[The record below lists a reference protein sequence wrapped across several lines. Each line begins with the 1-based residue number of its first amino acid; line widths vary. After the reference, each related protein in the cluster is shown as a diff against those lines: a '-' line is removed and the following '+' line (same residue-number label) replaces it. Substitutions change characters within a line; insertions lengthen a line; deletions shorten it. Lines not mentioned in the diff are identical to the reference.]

1 MTDNQFDREG
11 YACTVDPIDLVFSGA
26 EESGSTALTAMVS
39 SRLLCFAHCGDCRG
53 VLYRDGQILQVT
65 REHSP
70 ESEDEKA
77 RIELLGGRII
87 AIRSDTPRV
96 MGVLNMTRSI
106 GDFGLK
112 PFIIP
117 NPEVREI
124 LSPFLACVQLGDHY
138 ETLHV

>member
-1 MTDNQFDREG
+1 MMPSSS
-11 YACTVDPIDLVFSGA
+11 PIINLIAWGPITSLLDCIEIRGA
-26 EESGSTALTAMVS
+26 EESGSTALTAIVS
-39 SRLLCFAHCGDCRG
+39 NQLLCFAHCGDCRG

-70 ESEDEKA
+70 ESYDEKQ
-77 RIELLGGRII
+77 RIECLGGRII

-112 PFIIP
+112 PYIIP
-117 NPEVREI
+117 NPEVPI
-124 LSPFLACVQLGDHY
+124 TKSPS
-138 ETLHV
+138 EKSIR